1 MKSMSF
7 IVTFGSFVLTTALL
21 YLVGYVFIIPLLMFH
36 HEYIDTATGSSI
48 TTGSLVPLIIG
59 LFVIFFAEK
68 IYNHKNREKIG
79 L

>member
-1 MKSMSF
+1 MKSM
-7 IVTFGSFVLTTALL
+7 VVFGSFVLTTALL
-21 YLVGYVFIIPLLMFH
+21 YLVGYVFTIPLLMFH

-68 IYNHKNREKIG
+68 IYYHKNRQRKG